1 MSFNRANAK
10 GQGKT
15 APRHSYAQAL
25 VGEAFILWMGRD
37 SALRAGRITEIPSI
51 WEIAEMAENRVAQ
64 KWPEL
69 VQGSPPRVVR

>member
-15 APRHSYAQAL
+15 APRNTYAQAL
-25 VGEAFILWMGRD
+25 VGEAFILWMNRD
-37 SALRAGRITEIPSI
+37 SAFRAGRITEVPSI
-51 WEIAEMAENRVAQ
+51 WEIADMAEERVRL

-69 VQGSPPRVVR
+69 K